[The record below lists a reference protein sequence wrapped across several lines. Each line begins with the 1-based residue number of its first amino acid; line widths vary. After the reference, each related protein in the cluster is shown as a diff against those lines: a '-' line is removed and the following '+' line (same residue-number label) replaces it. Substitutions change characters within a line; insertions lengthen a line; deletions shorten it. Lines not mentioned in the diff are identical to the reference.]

1 MPVFLQMVLMQPLMV
16 ASTAVMLHEPA
27 LTDFTP
33 IVLYNPEL
41 VQPLAIRFNTY
52 CLARVL
58 KALKSLTVLEAQL
71 FRILHPTSCQ
81 RVLKLLLPECR
92 PVLSVYQGFVL
103 I

>member
-1 MPVFLQMVLMQPLMV
+1 MVLIQPLMV
-16 ASTAVMLHEPA
+16 GSAAVMLHEPA

-33 IVLYNPEL
+33 IMRYNPEL

-58 KALKSLTVLEAQL
+58 KALKCVTVLEAQL
-71 FRILHPTSCQ
+71 SRIQHPTSCQ
-81 RVLKLLLPECR
+81 ILKLLLPECR
-92 PVLSVYQGFVL
+92 PVLSVYQGFIL